1 MLPPSGNVIP
11 AGNSGVLTQVF
22 NISNPQQVSR
32 DYRVCVC
39 VCVCVCTC
47 VCVRMYIHVCV
58 CDLQLYLSAYSA
70 YVFF

>member
-39 VCVCVCTC
+39 VCVCTC